1 MGAVAVGRVRA
12 AELDAV
18 TIDAYG
24 TLMRLLDPVPTLV
37 EALARH
43 GVQRTP
49 EVVHAGFQAE
59 AAYYIPRVAEGQ
71 DESGLARLRQE
82 CAGVFLE
89 AVKADLDAADFA
101 PAYVKAMRFERMD
114 GSVGLLRHLRA
125 LGLELAVVANWDLS
139 LRERLEET
147 GLAQFFSVVVHAARK
162 PAPDGLL
169 HALAR
174 LGVSPQRAL
183 HIGDEDS
190 DEAAARAAGMR
201 FERAP
206 LIDAVARLR

>member
-1 MGAVAVGRVRA
+1 VSLT
-12 AELDAV
+12 ELDAV

-24 TLMRLLDPVPTLV
+24 TLLRLLDPVPALV
-37 EALARH
+37 KVLAER

-49 EVVHAGFQAE
+49 DVVLAGFEAE
-59 AAYYIPRVAEGQ
+59 AAYYVPRVAEGR
-71 DESGLARLRQE
+71 DEQGLARLRRD

-89 AVKADLDAADFA
+89 AVRAELDADEFTR
-101 PAYVKAMRFERMD
+101 AYVGAMHFE
-114 GSVGLLRHLRA
+114 GIEGTIEALQELRA

-139 LRERLEET
+139 LRERLEEA
-147 GLAQFFSVVVHAARK
+147 GIAHFFSVVVHAAQK

-169 HALAR
+169 NAVAR
-174 LGVSPQRAL
+174 LGVDPERAL

-190 DEAAARAAGMR
+190 DEAAALAAGMR

-206 LIDAVARLR
+206 LPAAVARLR

>member
-1 MGAVAVGRVRA
+1 MRI

-37 EALARH
+37 DVLAQR
-43 GVQRTP
+43 GVQRSP
-49 EVVHAGFQAE
+49 DVVLAGFQAE
-59 AAYYIPRVAEGQ
+59 AAYYVPRVAEGQ
-71 DESGLARLRQE
+71 DETGLARLRRE

-89 AVKADLDAADFA
+89 AVEADLDADEFA
-101 PAYVKAMRFERMD
+101 PAYVGAMRFERIE
-114 GSVGLLRHLRA
+114 GSVEALQHLRA

-147 GLAQFFSVVVHAARK
+147 GLAHFFSVVVHAARK

-206 LIDAVARLR
+206 LLDAVARLR

>member
-1 MGAVAVGRVRA
+1 MRI

-37 EALARH
+37 DALARR
-43 GVQRTP
+43 GVQRSP
-49 EVVHAGFQAE
+49 DVVLAGFQAE
-59 AAYYIPRVAEGQ
+59 AAYYVPRAAEGQ
-71 DESGLARLRQE
+71 DEPGLARLRRE

-89 AVKADLDAADFA
+89 AVEADLDADEFA
-101 PAYVKAMRFERMD
+101 GAYVGALHFEPIE
-114 GSVGLLRHLRA
+114 GSVEALHRLRG
-125 LGLELAVVANWDLS
+125 LGLDLAVVANWDLS

-147 GLAQFFSVVVHAARK
+147 GLGRSFSVVVHAAGK

-190 DEAAARAAGMR
+190 DEAAAHAAGMR

-206 LIDAVARLR
+206 LLDAVARLC

>member
-1 MGAVAVGRVRA
+1 MTAGW
-12 AELDAV
+12 LDAV

-37 EALARH
+37 DVLARR
-43 GVQRTP
+43 GVQRSP
-49 EVVHAGFQAE
+49 EVVFAGFQAE
-59 AAYYIPRVAEGQ
+59 AAFYIPRAAEGQ
-71 DESGLARLRQE
+71 DLAGLERLQQQ

-89 AVKADLDAADFA
+89 AVKADLDADEFA
-101 PAYVKAMRFERMD
+101 PAYVDAMCFEPIG
-114 GSVGLLRHLRA
+114 GSVEALQRLRA

-139 LRERLEET
+139 LPERLEEA
-147 GLAQFFSVVVHAARK
+147 GLAHFFSVVVHTARK

-174 LGVSPQRAL
+174 LGISPQRAL
-183 HIGDEDS
+183 HIGDADS
-190 DEAAARAAGMR
+190 DEAAAHAAGMR

-206 LIDAVARLR
+206 LLDAVTRIR

>member
-1 MGAVAVGRVRA
+1 MNV

-18 TIDAYG
+18 TIDAYE
-24 TLMRLLDPVPTLV
+24 TLFRLVDPVPALV
-37 EALARH
+37 DVLAER
-43 GVQRTP
+43 GVRRSP
-49 EVVHAGFQAE
+49 EVVLAGFEAE
-59 AAYYIPRVAEGQ
+59 AAYYVPRVAEGQ
-71 DESGLARLRQE
+71 DEAGLARLRRD

-89 AVKADLDAADFA
+89 AVAADLDADEFA
-101 PAYVKAMRFERMD
+101 PVYVDAMRFEQID
-114 GSVGLLRHLRA
+114 GSADSLRRLRA

-139 LRERLEET
+139 LRDRLEEA
-147 GLAQFFSVVVHAARK
+147 GLAHFFSVVVHAARK

-174 LGVSPQRAL
+174 VGVTPQRAV
-183 HIGDEDS
+183 HIGDAHT

-206 LIDAVARLR
+206 LTDAVARLR

>member
-1 MGAVAVGRVRA
+1 MRI

-37 EALARH
+37 DVLAHH
-43 GVQRTP
+43 GVQRNP
-49 EVVHAGFQAE
+49 DVVLAAFQAE
-59 AAYYIPRVAEGQ
+59 AAYYVPRVAEGQ
-71 DESGLARLRQE
+71 DETGLARLRRE
-82 CAGVFLE
+82 CAGVFLQ
-89 AVKADLDAADFA
+89 AVEADLDADEFA
-101 PAYVKAMRFERMD
+101 PAYVSAMRFERIE
-114 GSVGLLRHLRA
+114 GSVETLQHLRA

-147 GLAQFFSVVVHAARK
+147 GLLGFVSVVVHAARK

-174 LGVSPQRAL
+174 LGVIPQRAL

-190 DEAAARAAGMR
+190 DEAAAHAAGMH

-206 LIDAVARLR
+206 LRDAVARLC

>member
-1 MGAVAVGRVRA
+1 MNV

-24 TLMRLLDPVPTLV
+24 TLLRLVDPVPALV
-37 EALARH
+37 DVLAER
-43 GVQRTP
+43 GVRRSP
-49 EVVHAGFQAE
+49 EVVLAGFEAE
-59 AAYYIPRVAEGQ
+59 AAYYVPRVAEGQ
-71 DESGLARLRQE
+71 DEAGLARLRRD

-89 AVKADLDAADFA
+89 AVAADLDADEFA
-101 PAYVKAMRFERMD
+101 PVYVDAMRFEQID
-114 GSVGLLRHLRA
+114 GSSDSLRRLRA

-139 LRERLEET
+139 LRDRLEEA
-147 GLAQFFSVVVHAARK
+147 GLAHFFSVVVHAARK

-174 LGVSPQRAL
+174 VGVTPQRAV
-183 HIGDEDS
+183 HIGDADT

-206 LIDAVARLR
+206 LTDAVARLR